1 MAKSRLVNAAPLE
14 EFFDNKAKSWT
25 GTWSGPAYATA
36 LERVKN
42 APTVDA
48 VEVVH
53 AYWIKHEYAE
63 EENGLLV
70 PNYECSA
77 CHSWE
82 RYESYYCPNCGA
94 KMDGDGNGT

>member
-1 MAKSRLVNAAPLE
+1 MANEKRFICKGCDHYLVCKHAYKERE
-14 EFFDNKAKSWT
+14 ECSVYK
-25 GTWSGPAYATA
+25 PY
-36 LERVKN
+36 
-42 APTVDA
+42 TVDA

-77 CHSWE
+77 CRSWE
-82 RYESYYCPNCGA
+82 RDESYYCPNCGA
-94 KMDGDGNGT
+94 KMDGERRDNG